1 MPDCRHAFYIHA
13 FNTRAFNT
21 RAICIQ
27 LSVGLMA
34 LGLMATGQLSAASSN
49 HGSALIERASPQ
61 AEGDSLPRF
70 WKLRQLDPSIPPTH
84 YRLREWDGL
93 LAIEA
98 NADASMALL
107 GRPLD
112 IDISQTPMLCWR
124 WRVAAPLIKADM
136 ATRSGDDY
144 AARVYVAFRL
154 PAEKLTLVTRIKL
167 GLARARYGS
176 QVPDAALNYVWDN
189 RYPVGTRR
197 PNAYTSQ
204 TQMVVLRSGAG
215 SAGQWVSERRDVLSD
230 VRQAFGTEKVQAV
243 TLAVAADTDN
253 TRERAQSG
261 FAELHFVA
269 RHMPCQ
275 FSSLP
280 GKAELP

>member
-1 MPDCRHAFYIHA
+1 MPDRS
-13 FNTRAFNT
+13 RALCFLLFT
-21 RAICIQ
+21 G
-27 LSVGLMA
+27 LVSTGLLFGLMA
-34 LGLMATGQLSAASSN
+34 AELVSAATAN
-49 HGSALIERASPQ
+49 HGEMLIERASPQ
-61 AEGDSLPRF
+61 ETGSQEKHDALPRL
-70 WKLRQLDPSIPPTH
+70 WQLRQLDPTIPPTH

-112 IDISQTPMLCWR
+112 IDISQTPILCWR

-136 ATRSGDDY
+136 ATRRGDDY
-144 AARVYVAFRL
+144 AARIYVAFQL
-154 PAEKLTLVTRIKL
+154 PASKLSLATRIKL

-189 RYPVGTRR
+189 KYPVGTRR
-197 PNAYTSQ
+197 PNAYTRQ

-215 SAGQWVSERRDVLSD
+215 QAGTWVSERRDVLSD
-230 VRQAFGTEKVQAV
+230 VRQAFGTEQVQAT

-253 TRERAQSG
+253 TKEQAHSG

-275 FSSLP
+275 FSILP
-280 GKAELP
+280 DKVERP

>member
-1 MPDCRHAFYIHA
+1 MPDFR
-13 FNTRAFNT
+13 RAL
-21 RAICIQ
+21 CI
-27 LSVGLMA
+27 LMPTGLLPALMVGELMA
-34 LGLMATGQLSAASSN
+34 AEPLSAASAN
-49 HGSALIERASPQ
+49 HGEMLIERTNTQVTGSQEKRDA
-61 AEGDSLPRF
+61 LPRF
-70 WKLRQLDPSIPPTH
+70 WQLRQLDPSIPPTH

-112 IDISQTPMLCWR
+112 IDISHTPILCWR
-124 WRVAAPLIKADM
+124 WRVAAPLVKADM
-136 ATRSGDDY
+136 ATRNGDDY
-144 AARVYVAFRL
+144 AARIYVAFHL
-154 PAEKLTLVTRIKL
+154 PAEKLTLATRIKL

-189 RYPVGTRR
+189 RYPVGTKR
-197 PNAYTSQ
+197 PNAYTRQ
-204 TQMVVLRSGAG
+204 TQMVVLRSGSGQAG
-215 SAGQWVSERRDVLSD
+215 NWVSERRDLLTD
-230 VRQAFGTEKVQAV
+230 ARQAFGTEQVQAT

-253 TRERAQSG
+253 TGEQARSG

-269 RHMPCQ
+269 RHMPCR

-280 GKAELP
+280 DKAERP